1 MAKEASY
8 QATISSRRAADAAR
22 EAARVQKTAIREATE
37 AEKLARKENT
47 DAARQAAEAAR
58 QRAEQAK
65 REYEQQAHA
74 AKKAREAELRA
85 KEAAHEATRAERE
98 AIEAAKQNAQA
109 QKETERLARER
120 GRVEKET
127 AREAERAAKERQRV
141 ERETAREAE
150 RTARERQRVE
160 KEAAREQ
167 EKAQREVEKA
177 ARRAAE
183 EQKKAAQEAAK
194 AQEALTGKIKGLI
207 ASYISLQ
214 SVAKLTQL
222 SDEYSSINAKLG
234 MMEDRLESTKAMQ
247 DAIMTS
253 AKRSRASYMDT
264 ANLITRLGTM
274 ASDAFD
280 SFDELVAFSEQ
291 INKNLVLSGAS
302 ASEASAA
309 TQQLSQ
315 ALASGAL
322 QGDELRSILEEAPMI
337 AERIADYL
345 DVNKGKIREL
355 ASEGLITAEIVKNAM
370 FETAEKTNEAFK
382 NMPMTWAQVWTEVTN
397 TFIEYSQPLLEVI
410 SFLAQHFDALIPI
423 IAGVSGA
430 LLAYVAIQGAVALA
444 TAISTIATQGLWATL
459 MANPI
464 AWIAVAIGIIIALI
478 VKWVQKIGS
487 LKVAWLIAV
496 DKMMTAGDYL
506 INFFRKVGEAIV
518 LVVAGIG
525 AVIAEIVQ
533 NAVNGAIRNI
543 NSLIQ
548 KANSVIG
555 LVNSI
560 PGIPDIPNIPLIPEV
575 GFGDAA
581 MDGVGKLAG
590 YFDSVNADAI
600 KKREDKH
607 RARLEEIE
615 RAKSEA
621 VSSSNGDNY
630 DDLYGYLSEGIPN
643 GQSLLGDGTGKK
655 GKNGGSGGTGKGI
668 SSSGGGGSL
677 GKIASDT
684 SDIKKSVEMTH
695 EDLSLL
701 VDMATRKY
709 VANVN
714 LETRAPV
721 INITGQNTGDSE
733 ADAMRIADQL
743 KRVLLEQM
751 SSGGS
756 LSYALP

>member
-1 MAKEASY
+1 MAREASF
-8 QATISSRRAADAAR
+8 QATMHARRTADAAR
-22 EAARVQKTAIREATE
+22 EASRVQKIAIREVAE
-37 AEKLARKENT
+37 AERVARKEGT
-47 DAARQAAEAAR
+47 ETARQAAEAAR

-98 AIEAAKQNAQA
+98 ATEAAKQHALA
-109 QKETERLARER
+109 EKEA
-120 GRVEKET
+120 GRV
-127 AREAERAAKERQRV
+127 AKER
-141 ERETAREAE
+141 T
-150 RTARERQRVE
+150 RVE

-177 ARRAAE
+177 ARRAAK
-183 EQKKAAQEAAK
+183 EQEKSAQEAAK
-194 AQEALTGKIKGLI
+194 AQDALTGKIKGLVT
-207 ASYISLQ
+207 AYISLQ
-214 SVAKLTQL
+214 SVAKLVQL

-247 DAIMTS
+247 DAIMAS
-253 AKRSRASYMDT
+253 ANRSRASYMDT

-291 INKNLVLSGAS
+291 INKNFVLSGAS

-309 TQQLSQ
+309 TLQLSQ
-315 ALASGAL
+315 ALAAGTL
-322 QGDELRSILEEAPMI
+322 RGEELNSVMSQAPAITMRI
-337 AERIADYL
+337 AEYL
-345 DVNKGKIREL
+345 DINKGKIKEL

-370 FETAEKTNEAFK
+370 FEMAEETNKAFEK
-382 NMPMTWAQVWTEVTN
+382 MPMTWSQVWTEVTN

-444 TAISTIATQGLWATL
+444 TTISTIATQGLWATM

-464 AWIAVAIGIIIALI
+464 GWIAVIIGIIIALI
-478 VKWVQKIGS
+478 AKWVQSVGGLKI
-487 LKVAWLIAV
+487 AWLIAV

-525 AVIAEIVQ
+525 AVIAELVQ
-533 NAVNGAIRNI
+533 NAVNGAIRSI
-543 NSLIQ
+543 NCLIQ
-548 KANSVIG
+548 GANFVIG
-555 LVNSI
+555 LVRSI
-560 PGIPDIPNIPLIPEV
+560 PGVPDIPNIPLIPAV

-590 YFDSVNADAI
+590 YFDSINADAI
-600 KKREDKH
+600 KSREDKH
-607 RARLEEIE
+607 SARLAEIE
-615 RAKSEA
+615 EAKSEA
-621 VSSSNGDNY
+621 VSSSNGDSY

-643 GQSLLGDGTGKK
+643 GKSLLGAGTGNK
-655 GKNGGSGGTGKGI
+655 GKNGGSDGTGSK
-668 SSSGGGGSL
+668 L

-733 ADAMRIADQL
+733 ADAMRIADEL
-743 KRVLLEQM
+743 KRILLEQM
-751 SSGGS
+751 SAGGS